1 MSRPIVEITHRQE
14 FCASHRLH
22 APSLGDAENRELYGV
37 CNNPNGH
44 GHNYLLEV
52 TVRGEVDP
60 VTGMVM
66 DLNRLGRIVHER
78 VIQRVDHKHL
88 NFDVA
93 FLEGVV
99 PTAENA
105 AVAFWREIEPGLSA
119 YPGCRLHRIRLWESR
134 NNLADYYGPSPAR

>member
-1 MSRPIVEITHRQE
+1 
-14 FCASHRLH
+14 
-22 APSLGDAENRELYGV
+22 
-37 CNNPNGH
+37 
-44 GHNYLLEV
+44 V

-88 NFDVA
+88 NLDVA
-93 FLEGVV
+93 FLKDVV

-105 AVAFWREIEPGLSA
+105 AIAFWREIELSMSA

-134 NNLADYYGPSPAR
+134 NNVADYYGPSPAR